1 MMAEDKVQT
10 FDIPKTCKGGVV
22 VNEGPDFHVEVQDI
36 PTPEPGPTD
45 VLIKLNATGICHS
58 DIHFMLNDWA
68 LPKMSDLGTKC
79 AGHEGAGVIVKVGE
93 QVKHLKPGMRAG
105 FKPIQDTCGACEL
118 CRGGQECYCANAVFT
133 GLMCDG
139 SYKQYVVSPERYTT
153 IIPDGVNDYIAGPI
167 MCSASTIYTSIKE
180 SNLKPGDWAVFPGAG
195 GGVGIQGIQLA
206 AAMGL
211 RPVAIDTGEDKE
223 KLTKELGAEAFIDF
237 KKVENVAEE
246 IVRICDGI
254 GAHGVFVTAV
264 QSYPD
269 SLTYLGGRVGGK
281 VCAIGLPPAGKF
293 HIDVD
298 PNQLCFKKQS
308 IQGTLVSS
316 MADVDKTLDFAKR
329 GLLKPIYTVY
339 PLSKF
344 NEAVQKLRK
353 GEIAGRAVVDF
364 NQERPPS
371 GRAANG
377 KQPAVD
383 DEHSDEEALLADDPL
398 SGGLSEQ
405 ISFKRKH
412 KSTPSSSSF
421 IPRFFAGP
429 SVSPRNTPS
438 PRSQQSRLQQL
449 RTPRTAQNSNENS
462 NGSTEL
468 ILDYLDTPA
477 DAGAHLADT
486 KDVTGLDWY
495 VEGPGRRVGYD
506 DLTAIDW
513 IFEYAKERQRLR
525 YLYSGATGLLG
536 TIKQLADASQVWIIL
551 VAAGILSGGIAAFID
566 VASDWLADLKTGY
579 CSSVQ
584 DDGRFYLHKGF
595 CCWGIDTGD
604 QCADWQEW
612 GSAMGIGSA
621 GGRWIVEY
629 IFFILFSVLFAACA
643 SLLVREFSPY
653 AKHSG
658 IPEIKTVLG
667 GFVIR
672 HFLGGWTLVTKTL
685 GLCLAVASGLWLGKE
700 GPLVHVACCSANLFM
715 KLFGN
720 VNGNEARKREVL
732 SAAAAAGI
740 SVAFGAP
747 VGGVLFSL
755 EQLSYYFPDKTMWS
769 SFVCA
774 MVAAVTLQAFNP
786 FRTGKLVLY
795 QVTYHSGWH
804 DFEMV
809 PFAFLGILGGLYGG
823 LFIKLNMSI
832 ASWRER
838 RAYLKGPVTEVVI
851 VSFVTALINFPIKFM
866 RAQASELV
874 YILFAEC
881 ADLTEDTLGLCKS
894 GKANT
899 GVIAL
904 LLISALLGIVLA
916 GFTFGL
922 QIPAG
927 IILPS
932 MAIGGLYG
940 RAVGLSVEVFQ
951 AAFPQLF
958 IFGSCEPDRPCV
970 TPGTYAIVGAASALA
985 GTTRMTVSIVV
996 IMFELTGAL
1005 TYVLPIMI
1013 AVMISKW
1020 IGDAISPRGIY
1031 ESWIHFKGYPFLDNR
1046 DDNGSSIP
1054 DVPAAQVMTRIEDLT
1069 TITATGHTIQT
1080 LRELLQTHRFRGFP
1094 VISTSF
1100 DHEPDTS
1107 PITPVGNASDALL
1120 LGYISRTELL
1130 YALSLTTSKSLPPET
1145 ECHFSHH
1152 PLSDPSTS
1160 LDLRPWMDQTPI
1172 TLNARASF
1180 QLTVSMFQKLG
1191 LRYVL
1196 FTEKGMLRGLLTK
1209 KDVWYVLNGME
1220 EDEVWEDGG
1229 EGAYGDVGEGM
1240 RRGGLREERDGVDDE
1255 GEERG
1260 LLGTPVEEEDSFIG
1274 AGLERHRER
1283 EGRDG

>member
-1 MMAEDKVQT
+1 MADDKVQT

-68 LPKMSDLGTKC
+68 LPKMSALGTKC
-79 AGHEGAGVIVKVGE
+79 AGHEGAGVIVKVGD
-93 QVKHLKPGMRAG
+93 QVKTLKPGMRAG

-118 CRGGQECYCANAVFT
+118 CRGGQECYCASAVFT

-195 GGVGIQGIQLA
+195 GGVGMQGVQLA
-206 AAMGL
+206 KAMGL
-211 RPVAIDTGEDKE
+211 RAVAIDTGDDKE
-223 KLTKELGAEAFIDF
+223 KLCREVGAEEFIDF
-237 KKVENVAEE
+237 KKVGNVAEE
-246 IVRICDGI
+246 IIRICDGI

-264 QSYPD
+264 QTYP
-269 SLTYLGGRVGGK
+269 SSVSYLGGRVGGK
-281 VCAIGLPPAGKF
+281 VMCVGLPPAGTQ

-298 PNQLCFKKQS
+298 PNQMCFKKQS

-344 NEAVQKLRK
+344 NEAVQKLKR

-364 NQERPPS
+364 NQDPSPHGHAEASSSRAPS
-371 GRAANG
+371 GRALNG
-377 KQPAVD
+377 KQPAVED
-383 DEHSDEEALLADDPL
+383 SPSDEEALLADDPL
-398 SGGLSEQ
+398 ASSLSEP
-405 ISFKRKH
+405 ISFKRRSKPA
-412 KSTPSSSSF
+412 PSSS
-421 IPRFFAGP
+421 ILPRFLSGSSP
-429 SVSPRNTPS
+429 SPRATPS
-438 PRSQQSRLQQL
+438 PRSQSRLQHL
-449 RTPRTAQNSNENS
+449 RNTSST
-462 NGSTEL
+462 GSSSDTNL
-468 ILDYLDTPA
+468 ILTYLSTPA
-477 DAGAHLADT
+477 DGGLHQADT
-486 KDVTGLDWY
+486 KDASGLDWY
-495 VEGPGRRVGYD
+495 IEGPGRRVGYSD
-506 DLTAIDW
+506 RSAIDW
-513 IFEYAKERQRLR
+513 IFEYAKERSRLR
-525 YLYSGATGLLG
+525 ALASSGSGIVG
-536 TIKQLADASQVWIIL
+536 TIRQLADASQVWAIL

-566 VASDWLADLKTGY
+566 VASDWLADLKTG
-579 CSSVQ
+579 
-584 DDGRFYLHKGF
+584 
-595 CCWGIDTGD
+595 
-604 QCADWQEW
+604 
-612 GSAMGIGSA
+612 
-621 GGRWIVEY
+621 
-629 IFFILFSVLFAACA
+629 
-643 SLLVREFSPY
+643 
-653 AKHSG
+653 G

-715 KLFGN
+715 KLFGS

-804 DFEMV
+804 DFEIV
-809 PFAFLGILGGLYGG
+809 PFALLGIIGGLYGG

-832 ASWRER
+832 ASWRKDR
-838 RAYLKGPVTEVVI
+838 TYLKGPVTEVII
-851 VSFVTALINFPIKFM
+851 VSSITALINYPIKFM

-899 GVIAL
+899 GVITL
-904 LLISALLGIVLA
+904 LLISALLGVLLA
-916 GFTFGL
+916 AFTFGL

-951 AAFPQLF
+951 SAFPHLF
-958 IFGSCEPDRPCV
+958 IFSSCEPDVPCV

-1013 AVMISKW
+1013 AVMMSKW
-1020 IGDAISPRGIY
+1020 IGDALSPRGIY
-1031 ESWIHFKGYPFLDNR
+1031 ESWIHFNAYPFLDNR
-1046 DDNGSSIP
+1046 DDNAASIP
-1054 DVPAAQVMTRIEDLT
+1054 DVPAAHVMTRIEDLT
-1069 TITATGHTIQT
+1069 VLTATGHTIQS
-1080 LRELLQTHRFRGFP
+1080 LREVLSAHRYRGFP
-1094 VISTSF
+1094 IIA
-1100 DHEPDTS
+1100 S
-1107 PITPVGNASDALL
+1107 PSSSPTDAGSASAALL

-1130 YALSLTTSKSLPPET
+1130 YALSLPNTQALPSHT
-1145 ECHFSHH
+1145 ECLFQHS
-1152 PLSDPSTS
+1152 PLSDPSQT
-1160 LDLRPWMDQTPI
+1160 LDMRPWMDQTPI

-1196 FTEKGMLRGLLTK
+1196 FTEKGMLKGLLTK
-1209 KDVWYVLNGME
+1209 KDVWYVLDGME
-1220 EDEVWEDGG
+1220 DEGWDEADGNEREDAEGG
-1229 EGAYGDVGEGM
+1229 GARRGSLREQRGDVGEGS
-1240 RRGGLREERDGVDDE
+1240 EQ
-1255 GEERG
+1255 RG
-1260 LLGTPVEEEDSFIG
+1260 LLGTPMEEEEDMFIG
-1274 AGLERHRER
+1274 AEMDGDSRER
-1283 EGRDG
+1283 RVG